1 MTAFAGVVS
10 TLAAALW
17 LGALLAP
24 WRPCLTRE
32 SLEARPGSAPEPL
45 DDVTVLIPARDE
57 AGLIGATL
65 DALLAQGRGPTV
77 LVIDDLS
84 KDGTAERVRHYAGR
98 GVTLVTG
105 TPPPPGWTG
114 KLWAL
119 EQGRRCVRTPLILLL
134 DADITMSPGMLAAM
148 RRRLCA
154 DDLSLLSLMAT
165 LRMETFWERLLMPA
179 FVFFF
184 KLIYPFRLSNSR
196 SPYVAAAAG
205 GCVLLRTQAL
215 AEIGGFALIR
225 SHLIDDCALARAF
238 KAAGLKTW
246 IGLSRSVRSRR
257 SYPQLAGV
265 WGTVARNAYTQLRHS
280 PTLLVCCSAVM
291 VTAFLAPLAGILSAS
306 PAARAAGAAAL
317 AAMCLCYVPVLRY
330 YRRSIGWCALLPA
343 IGVLYLMMT
352 WTSAIDSWRGRRAVW
367 RGRVYGSLGLPP
379 TAVDDGPRPRSGPD
393 ATALAGDD
401 LHRHG

>member
-1 MTAFAGVVS
+1 MTVFAGVVS

-17 LGALLAP
+17 LAALLAP

-32 SLEARPGSAPEPL
+32 FLEATPGSAPERL
-45 DDVTVLIPARDE
+45 DDITVLIPARDE
-57 AGLIGATL
+57 AELIDATL
-65 DALLAQGRGPTV
+65 DALLAQGGRPSV
-77 LVIDDLS
+77 IVIDDLS
-84 KDGTAERVRHYAGR
+84 RDATATRARHYAGR

-119 EQGRRCVRTPLILLL
+119 EQGRRFVRTPLILLL
-134 DADITMSPGMLAAM
+134 DADIAMAPGMLATL
-148 RRRLCA
+148 RRRLRT

-165 LRMETFWERLLMPA
+165 LRMETFWEKLLMPA

-196 SPYVAAAAG
+196 SRYVAAAAG

-215 AEIGGFALIR
+215 DEIGGFARIR

-238 KAAGLKTW
+238 KAAGLTTW

-257 SYPQLAGV
+257 RYPRLADV

-280 PTLLVCCSAVM
+280 PTLLVCCSVVM
-291 VTAFLAPLAGILSAS
+291 ITVFLAPLAGILSGS
-306 PAARAAGAAAL
+306 PAARSAGAAAL
-317 AAMCLCYVPVLRY
+317 VAMCLCYVPVLRY
-330 YRRSIGWCALLPA
+330 YRRSLGWCALLPV
-343 IGVLYLMMT
+343 IGMLYLMMT
-352 WTSAIDSWRGRRAVW
+352 WTSAIGSWRGRRAAW
-367 RGRVYGSLGLPP
+367 RGRVYGALGSRA
-379 TAVDDGPRPRSGPD
+379 TAVCDGPRPPSESD
-393 ATALAGDD
+393 VTALAGDD
-401 LHRHG
+401 LQRHG

>member
-1 MTAFAGVVS
+1 MFAGVVA

-32 SLEARPGSAPEPL
+32 FLEATPGSAPEPL
-45 DDVTVLIPARDE
+45 RDVSVLIPARDE
-57 AGLIGATL
+57 AGSIDATL
-65 DALLAQGRGPTV
+65 DALLAQGGSSTV
-77 LVIDDLS
+77 IVIDDLS
-84 KDGTAERVRHYAGR
+84 KDATAEKARNYAGR
-98 GVTLVTG
+98 GVTLVPG

-119 EQGRRCVRTPLILLL
+119 EQGRRFVRTPLVLLL
-134 DADITMSPGMLAAM
+134 DADIEMAPGMLAAM
-148 RRRLCA
+148 RRRLRS

-165 LRMETFWERLLMPA
+165 LRMETFWEKLLMPA

-196 SPYVAAAAG
+196 SPHVAAAAG

-215 AEIGGFALIR
+215 DEIGGFARIR

-238 KAAGLKTW
+238 KAAGLTTW

-257 SYPQLAGV
+257 SYPRLAGV
-265 WGTVARNAYTQLRHS
+265 WGTVARTAYTQLRRS
-280 PTLLVCCSAVM
+280 PTLLLCCSVVM
-291 VTAFLAPLAGILSAS
+291 ITAFLAPLAGVVSAS
-306 PAARAAGAAAL
+306 PPARAAGAAAL
-317 AAMCLCYVPVLRY
+317 VAMCLCYAPVLRY
-330 YRRSIGWCALLPA
+330 YRRSLGWCALLPF
-343 IGVLYLMMT
+343 IGMLYLMMT
-352 WTSAIDSWRGRRAVW
+352 WSSAMDSWRGRGAVW
-367 RGRVYGSLGLPP
+367 RGRVYGSLGSRAP
-379 TAVDDGPRPRSGPD
+379 AVAERPRPRGGPD

-401 LHRHG
+401 LKRHG